1 MSNECN
7 AINCL
12 IAKTNKINKKIDDY
26 SWTIETS
33 ATIDGPITSGPLKIK
48 NKDKVKFIGDIS
60 VKKGSVIVDFTKL
73 SNIST
78 NITYFTGANE
88 VKSITE
94 PGLVFLEGINGQYTI
109 NPGECNDGDIINILK
124 SKNQEGWFPIIN
136 GVAPPD
142 GTVYSILKYGDTLY
156 IGGSWT
162 NELGNVPNTARLAKY
177 VDGATGWQP
186 VIEGVAP
193 PDNIVL
199 SIVKYGDTLYIGGNW
214 SNNLGVLNTEFLAK
228 YVDGATGW
236 QPVIEG
242 IAPPDNIVLS
252 IVKYGDTLYIGGNWS
267 NNLGVQNTEF
277 LAKYVDGA
285 TGWQPVIEGIAPP
298 YDKVFSIVKY
308 GDTLYIGGDWTNELG
323 GVQNTTRL
331 AKYVD
336 GATGWQPVVEGVAP
350 PDGAV
355 LSILKD
361 SNGTLYIG
369 GYWGT
374 NLGVSLNTKN
384 LAKYVNGATGW
395 QPVVEGV
402 APPDGSV
409 LSIVKYGDTLYIGG
423 DWSNKLGNVLNTEF
437 LAKYVD
443 GSTGWQPVIEGVAP
457 PTNTVR
463 SILKDSNGTLYIG
476 GDWTNNL
483 GNVPNTARLAKY
495 VDGSTGWQPVIKGVA
510 PPSGEVLSILKDSNG
525 TLYIGGDWTNELGNV
540 SNTKFLA
547 KLNSTTVTNDNTSY
561 LMNNISN
568 SLKFICRDNNYI
580 KVNNI

>member
-1 MSNECN
+1 MSDECN

-88 VKSITE
+88 IKSITE

-136 GVAPPD
+136 GVAPPN

-156 IGGSWT
+156 IGGDWT

-193 PDNIVL
+193 PDGSVL

-236 QPVIEG
+236 FPIVPG
-242 IAPPDNIVLS
+242 IPNPNNTVRS
-252 IVKYGDTLYIGGNWS
+252 IVKYGDTLYIGGS
-267 NNLGVQNTEF
+267 
-277 LAKYVDGA
+277 
-285 TGWQPVIEGIAPP
+285 
-298 YDKVFSIVKY
+298 
-308 GDTLYIGGDWTNELG
+308 WTNE
-323 GVQNTTRL
+323 
-331 AKYVD
+331 
-336 GATGWQPVVEGVAP
+336 
-350 PDGAV
+350 
-355 LSILKD
+355 
-361 SNGTLYIG
+361 
-369 GYWGT
+369 
-374 NLGVSLNTKN
+374 
-384 LAKYVNGATGW
+384 
-395 QPVVEGV
+395 
-402 APPDGSV
+402 
-409 LSIVKYGDTLYIGG
+409 
-423 DWSNKLGNVLNTEF
+423 
-437 LAKYVD
+437 
-443 GSTGWQPVIEGVAP
+443 
-457 PTNTVR
+457 
-463 SILKDSNGTLYIG
+463 
-476 GDWTNNL
+476 L

-495 VDGSTGWQPVIKGVA
+495 VDGSTGWQPVIEGVVPPNNKVRSILKYGNTLYIGGNWSNNLGVPNTARLAKYVDGATRWQPVVEGVA
-510 PPSGEVLSILKDSNG
+510 PPNGDVLSIEKDSNG
-525 TLYIGGDWTNELGNV
+525 TLYIGGSWTLQIGGV
-540 SNTKFLA
+540 PNTVLLA
-547 KLNSTTVTNDNTSY
+547 KLNSTTVTNDDKVYTI
-561 LMNNISN
+561 NNIGDFLN
-568 SLKFICRDNNYI
+568 FTYRDNNYI